1 MGSPFSEEIFIL
13 QNLIEEMYDAMLDDA
28 DSLTEEIIF
37 TARVLVDDYR
47 AALEDNMEAELSA
60 LKARFIEKW
69 IEHGLIDE
77 NTIAAKNLSSQ

>member
-1 MGSPFSEEIFIL
+1 
-13 QNLIEEMYDAMLDDA
+13 MLDDA

-60 LKARFIEKW
+60 LKARFVEKW

-77 NTIAAKNLSSQ
+77 SAIAAKNLSSQ